1 MKAVFH
7 GACENTVKSSVTLDF
22 VKIKS
27 SVTLELK
34 GVHHTS
40 AALPGMPGGQE
51 EEEEE
56 EDQGISLSQINP
68 RRFIQREKEID

>member
-51 EEEEE
+51 EE
-56 EDQGISLSQINP
+56 DQGISLSQINP